1 MSFRIEEKLYI
12 HSNHIINFKE
22 FLIKHL
28 AKKLFHSRIIKSLY
42 FDNLNSEMYND
53 SIESLVPRKKI
64 RIRII
69 SFVKSYTALEF
80 SDFAN

>member
-12 HSNHIINFKE
+12 HSDHIINFKE

-28 AKKLFHSRIIKSLY
+28 AKQIFHPRTIKSLY

-53 SIESLVPRKKI
+53 SIAPLTVAFNSDSPLLKDGV
-64 RIRII
+64 
-69 SFVKSYTALEF
+69 AWLEH
-80 SDFAN
+80 